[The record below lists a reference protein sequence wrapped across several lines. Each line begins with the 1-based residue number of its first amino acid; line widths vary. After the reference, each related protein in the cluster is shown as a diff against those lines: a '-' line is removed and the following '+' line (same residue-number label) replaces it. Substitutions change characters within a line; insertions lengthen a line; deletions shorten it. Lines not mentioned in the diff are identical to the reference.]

1 MNKDKPYIVAYSL
14 FKYPEAAVQDLYYLN
29 NEEAYKEIAEK
40 LDMSVKTLRQRVF
53 GSRNL

>member
-1 MNKDKPYIVAYSL
+1 MQLMNKDKPYIVAYYL
-14 FKYPEAAVQDLYYLN
+14 FKYPEAAVQDLDYLN

-53 GSRNL
+53 G